1 MKLLKISFVFFGI
14 IVSGCSKINDSKEN
28 FSEVL
33 VINPEEAV
41 DFLSLS
47 SIVDSIKYIKLEN
60 SENSFLGEV
69 SEIIIKKNFI
79 YVIDKSQQSIFLY
92 NHEGSFMNKIDKL
105 GDGPDQYRHLG
116 PVFVDQNER
125 FIEIIDYI
133 GENSR
138 ILKYAIPTL
147 LFLEERP
154 LNAPIANSARR
165 FNDVYY
171 FAAQQIE
178 NYVNEKATNGDIIVV
193 DEENKKSVLFDKKI
207 DFKGDSFSP
216 FVESFTQNEEGEI
229 YVSLMYNDTFFKLSD
244 KKAIPFLTLDF
255 SGYEVDKELGS
266 KSIQEQLKYLSNEAN
281 GKVSFPVLN
290 AENSKILAFSYY
302 FKENNK
308 NRLYQYIK
316 IKDSGKIFHTRVV
329 NNDISSFP
337 KQIYISSYL
346 FGIKH
351 EVIFQDYLVDIILP
365 SFALEG
371 KKEIETNSLGT
382 IKIEDN
388 PIIALMKIKK

>member
-1 MKLLKISFVFFGI
+1 M
-14 IVSGCSKINDSKEN
+14 
-28 FSEVL
+28 
-33 VINPEEAV
+33 
-41 DFLSLS
+41 
-47 SIVDSIKYIKLEN
+47 
-60 SENSFLGEV
+60 
-69 SEIIIKKNFI
+69 
-79 YVIDKSQQSIFLY
+79 
-92 NHEGSFMNKIDKL
+92 
-105 GDGPDQYRHLG
+105 
-116 PVFVDQNER
+116 
-125 FIEIIDYI
+125 
-133 GENSR
+133 
-138 ILKYAIPTL
+138 
-147 LFLEERP
+147 
-154 LNAPIANSARR
+154 
-165 FNDVYY
+165 
-171 FAAQQIE
+171 
-178 NYVNEKATNGDIIVV
+178 
-193 DEENKKSVLFDKKI
+193 
-207 DFKGDSFSP
+207 
-216 FVESFTQNEEGEI
+216 
-229 YVSLMYNDTFFKLSD
+229 
-244 KKAIPFLTLDF
+244 
-255 SGYEVDKELGS
+255 
-266 KSIQEQLKYLSNEAN
+266 
-281 GKVSFPVLN
+281 N